1 MKKIFIAATI
11 ILVTGFSYKYNS
23 KAQAEVNK
31 IDGLYLFIEATP
43 VNAYEQGLAMG
54 WDLEIVSLEPM
65 LNRIINV

>member
-31 IDGLYLFIEATP
+31 I
-43 VNAYEQGLAMG
+43 EQGF
-54 WDLEIVSLEPM
+54 VSVCAFEKLM
-65 LNRIINV
+65 LNNLKMLI